1 MIGWMENNITGVK
14 AAMSLGSILSVE
26 LYPTF
31 RPEANKLLSELESR
45 IESRIHVD
53 KTTTSLGYDGGTT
66 SVGSVSGNTGTSASA
81 NAGAGGTNRASA
93 GGGTGGSGDN
103 NNARYY
109 NNQSSTVVVNL
120 LRQNHIYARPLGNV
134 IYMMPSLIT
143 PPGRLTPSPP
153 SLPSFAV
160 HKR

>member
-1 MIGWMENNITGVK
+1 MDGWNIAGVK

-53 KTTTSLGYDGGTT
+53 KTTTSLGYDGGTN
-66 SVGSVSGNTGTSASA
+66 SVGSVSGNPGTGTS
-81 NAGAGGTNRASA
+81 GGGTNRASA

-143 PPGRLTPSPP
+143 PPGRLSPFP
-153 SLPSFAV
+153 FLCC
-160 HKR
+160 